1 MMSICKNL
9 TYRPQNTDPITPS
22 IRAAD
27 VMPFTVDAAADAVT
41 ENPSS
46 PSVVCV
52 QLNRIS
58 QTNIQHLSDLVS
70 NTNINLILII

>member
-9 TYRPQNTDPITPS
+9 TYRPQSTDPITPS

-46 PSVVCV
+46 LRPTKSH
-52 QLNRIS
+52 IPD
-58 QTNIQHLSDLVS
+58 QHSTS
-70 NTNINLILII
+70 IRFGKQY